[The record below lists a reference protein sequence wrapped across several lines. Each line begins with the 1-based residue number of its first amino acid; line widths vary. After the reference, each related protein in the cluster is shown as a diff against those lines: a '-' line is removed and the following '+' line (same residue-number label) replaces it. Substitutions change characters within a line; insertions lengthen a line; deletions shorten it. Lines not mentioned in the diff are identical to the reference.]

1 MLIIIGAIIVT
12 LSTGV
17 GYVLSHGQLMAL
29 WQPFELVIIGGA
41 AFGAYLSSNPM
52 PVHKA
57 VLRYIMVVLKGAPY
71 KRKNYIE
78 LLLLLHD
85 LLQKSKVEGLLK
97 LESDI
102 DEPHDSEIFK
112 RYPGILANHE
122 MQTFICDNI
131 RILIGGGVD
140 TFQFQELMELELE
153 THHQESELPSSAIT
167 KVADALPGFGIVAAV
182 LGIVITMGSLGD
194 GDTAAL
200 GMHVAA
206 ALVGTFLG
214 ILLAYGFV
222 APIAT
227 AMEHAARDEGK
238 FFECAKVCML
248 AGAQG
253 YNPKTAVEFAR
264 KVLFHKDR
272 PTFDELD
279 EYLRAPRK
287 TDDGSAE

>member
-1 MLIIIGAIIVT
+1 MLIIIGSIIVT
-12 LSTGV
+12 LSVGV
-17 GYVLSHGQLMAL
+17 GYVLAHGNLAAL
-29 WQPFELVIIGGA
+29 WQPYELIIIGGA
-41 AFGAYLSSNPM
+41 AFGAYLASNPI

-57 VLRYIMVVLKGAPY
+57 VIRYIIVALKGSPY
-71 KRKNYIE
+71 KRQAYVE
-78 LLLLLHD
+78 LLMLIHD

-97 LESDI
+97 LEEDI
-102 DEPHDSEIFK
+102 DNPHESALFQA
-112 RYPGILANHE
+112 YPIILADHGI
-122 MQTFICDNI
+122 QTFICDNV
-131 RILIGGGVD
+131 RILIGGGLD
-140 TFQFQELMELELE
+140 NFQFQELMEQELE
-153 THHQESELPSSAIT
+153 THHQESALPSDAVT

-222 APIAT
+222 APVAI
-227 AMEHAARDEGK
+227 AMEHAARDEAK
-238 FFECAKVCML
+238 FFECAKVCLL

-253 YNPKTAVEFAR
+253 YNPKNAVEFGR

-279 EYLRAPRK
+279 QYLRKPKKAAEEE
-287 TDDGSAE
+287 SA